1 MCESIK
7 SFVNNYD
14 GDKLVILGEMR
25 ELGDFSIDSHTA
37 IVKLCDELGVDGIF
51 VGVEFNKV
59 AKSSTVNGKFYEEI
73 EGLFVELEN
82 KKVVG
87 KNILLKGS
95 RGMAMERLLE
105 HL

>member
-1 MCESIK
+1 M
-7 SFVNNYD
+7 
-14 GDKLVILGEMR
+14 
-25 ELGDFSIDSHTA
+25 
-37 IVKLCDELGVDGIF
+37 
-51 VGVEFNKV
+51 GVEFNKV
-59 AKSSTVNGKFYEEI
+59 AKSLTVNGRFYEEI
-73 EGLFVELEN
+73 EDLFVELEN